1 MRKSTKLT
9 KKTIKKYLN
18 KKKTKNINSTGGG
31 ERRNPPLSSWNNGL
45 TGCRNASVVLLV
57 DDDDEDAEAEANY
70 SGSGSA
76 SAGERVDPT
85 DDRPADWL
93 VGWMAKW

>member
-1 MRKSTKLT
+1 M
-9 KKTIKKYLN
+9 
-18 KKKTKNINSTGGG
+18 
-31 ERRNPPLSSWNNGL
+31 
-45 TGCRNASVVLLV
+45 VLLV